1 MRIALALTLVALGA
15 VPAAAQSAGD
25 RYGYGPSPRAVA
37 ATASQPLE
45 SLGIHPLTW
54 ASKSQSPVAPPAA
67 DASPAQSMAP
77 VRPQAWARDLPSPV
91 SAAPRRESPSA
102 YQAFQPQAPY
112 GAQQLAALTPARPQP
127 LMAPPAPAS
136 PPGYRPPRGPELA
149 GGPAAKPEAPQQVA
163 QAAAH
168 GGAPV
173 HYYSLHRGYGLT
185 PDAIPEP
192 PAGQHYVLM
201 GPPDKASAP
210 SSEHDDND
218 DDTQTGKTSR
228 PF

>member
-1 MRIALALTLVALGA
+1 MRLPLALTLVALGA
-15 VPAAAQSAGD
+15 FPAAAQSAGD
-25 RYGYGPSPRAVA
+25 RYGYGPSPRVRAAAVA
-37 ATASQPLE
+37 QPLE
-45 SLGIHPLTW
+45 SLGIRPLTW
-54 ASKSQSPVAPPAA
+54 ASKSQSPLAPPVAPSAAQSMVPAQPQAWVRDLPPAPPAVA
-67 DASPAQSMAP
+67 
-77 VRPQAWARDLPSPV
+77 
-91 SAAPRRESPSA
+91 RRESPST

-112 GAQQLAALTPARPQP
+112 GAQQLAALTPPIRQA
-127 LMAPPAPAS
+127 LIAPPAPAL
-136 PPGYRPPRGPELA
+136 PPAPRPSRGPELA
-149 GGPAAKPEAPQQVA
+149 GGPAARPEAPQQVA
-163 QAAAH
+163 QATAQ
-168 GGAPV
+168 GGTPV